1 MSSVRGMTLI
11 VNCSPTAKS
20 LPIRV
25 GLREGIFAR
34 YGIDLRLV
42 STDSSREQRA
52 GLARGEFH
60 VVHVAVDNAI
70 AMREVDN
77 LDVIV
82 FMGGDSGMNELFV
95 QSHVESIADIREWP
109 ARGGRARHCFRSSSL

>member
-1 MSSVRGMTLI
+1 MSDVHGLMI

-25 GLREGIFAR
+25 GLRQEIFAR

-42 STDSSREQRA
+42 STDGSREQRA
-52 GLARGEFH
+52 GLARGDFN

-70 AMREVDN
+70 AMREVDH

-82 FMGGDSGMNELFV
+82 VMGGDSGMNELFV
-95 QSHVESIADIREWP
+95 QPHVRSIAEIR
-109 ARGGRARHCFRSSSL
+109 G